1 MRLRPEEQTARNFLR
16 RKYLA
21 MKTLGIICGM
31 TLALGLAVQSRADT
45 VTFDFASPTGKLGTS
60 QVYISDGETLT
71 AYGFQI
77 GKHNKTTPTDL
88 YGKQS
93 GPDESGLGINY
104 DPGKDHEISPQT
116 FVQLDISG
124 LSSSTIGLEIGSVQ
138 AGEGFAVY
146 GSNTLGGLGTW
157 ISSGGHK
164 LDGVLFTNNYAGY
177 QFLDITAT
185 RNNVVLGELTTSTSP
200 TPEPAT
206 LGMLGGGL
214 LLLGGMRLRKRRAA
228 E

>member
-1 MRLRPEEQTARNFLR
+1 
-16 RKYLA
+16 
-21 MKTLGIICGM
+21 MKTLGIFCGM
-31 TLALGLAVQSRADT
+31 ALALGLAAQCRADT

-71 AYGFQI
+71 AYGFRI
-77 GKHNKTTPTDL
+77 GKGDTITPTDL

-93 GPDESGLGINY
+93 GPDENGLGINF
-104 DPGKDHEISPQT
+104 DPGKDHEISAQT

-124 LSSSTIGLEIGSVQ
+124 LSSSTIGLDIGSVQ
-138 AGEGFAVY
+138 AREGFAVY
-146 GSNTLGGLGTW
+146 GSNTLGSLGTW
-157 ISSGGHK
+157 ISSGGHNM
-164 LDGVLFTNNYAGY
+164 DGVLFTNNYAGY

-185 RNNVVLGELTTSTSP
+185 NNNVVLGALTATTSP

-214 LLLGGMRLRKRRAA
+214 LLVGGMRLRKRGAA
-228 E
+228 K